1 MRRYFMANGP
11 LGGNMGSAP
20 VAPQPPQVSF
30 TTTAESRGG
39 FNNFLKSMPNTTS
52 MTPPPPPMGSS
63 PTMPMANPM
72 GNIDI
77 FNQPPSTGMGMMG
90 MNQPPMQ
97 QPMQQQPMQT
107 PMMNQQP
114 MMGGIMGKPVQN
126 FYDGGFADSDFGGF
140 SGYSEVDNT
149 DFSSP
154 DSDMDYSDS
163 YNDNTGGGNESN
175 DNDVF
180 DDGGGR
186 PEDYGLT
193 QKDFTDASNVGESVF
208 NESQGNRTN
217 VVNVG
222 AGSNLRYDPQFT
234 ADNLSRR
241 GLDPQGFMSS
251 DNFAQTT
258 QGVQAQ
264 AQDQRDAELSRANM
278 LSGRSLPVMG
288 DLGASQNV
296 AGAIGPANIASSYSP
311 QAFGLGLDL
320 DDPLGLGFNTA
331 GLIEGA
337 RDVQRMRGP
346 ETFTQEARLPTA
358 SDASFSQAPNILG
371 VEDALIGAIKDG
383 KSDLYA
389 PFTNN
394 PGNLKQAREDLT
406 TESIKSVDPVT
417 GEIKTGPAFFNTLD
431 AGQKALDD
439 QLGRYGDK
447 GISTPEKFVQTYLGT
462 DITENPLENQRGYI
476 NAVRNAVGDNFNL
489 SNPATRT
496 NITNAITRQEIGQKG
511 INALNNRVTAAT
523 GLDQAF
529 NAPITSAPN
538 VNANTSPPPPGFE
551 EAVGT
556 PGVLRQGDQ
565 IRSPKDFE
573 FAFTPKGITPKEQAE
588 LRELRDIDDA
598 EFAPNTTD
606 IFSPSAS
613 DFANFQSTRD
623 QLPNNVDVFEN
634 IIDRNFTRS
643 LPGANLPTIGS
654 ARSTIADDQAKALAK
669 LVGGSPPLTDVEKG
683 VQQNQEDLMAQR
695 GRALG
700 PTTFRD
706 DAADVTFE
714 NIRGQTPTTDTVFD
728 IDTTSIQPTSQ
739 SAGVQELLDRGAA
752 AQRQRNQAEQDELAA
767 GQSMGVGTPPLDAT
781 NITETALGG
790 RSQNATRSTL
800 PEDYEENVGASFS
813 PEKMADIERLYNRN
827 VGQTKPGRSS
837 DPTFFEGL
845 GVPGIATTIG
855 DFIEKTSRENM
866 ANEIALGRPMG
877 LGETLFGYTAD
888 PAKTIAEYNE
898 RTGRT
903 IPESQLIRNDSGR
916 IIGIYNEKGRLV
928 SGMDP
933 NAPMNTGDDND
944 SNPLILRRIAKE
956 KEEEKEDKT
965 PNVFGGG
972 QTTTTEPKSVVVDS
986 PFTTSVG
993 DYDPVG
999 FDGGDLNAL
1008 IARLLKT
1015 SNPKKA
1021 AQGGVIGYQGGGR
1034 VMQALDNLLATG

>member
-1 MRRYFMANGP
+1 MRRFNMVNGP
-11 LGGNMGSAP
+11 MGGNMGTPP

-972 QTTTTEPKSVVVDS
+972 QTTTTVLLDS
-986 PFTTSVG
+986 MVE
-993 DYDPVG
+993 
-999 FDGGDLNAL
+999 
-1008 IARLLKT
+1008 I
-1015 SNPKKA
+1015 
-1021 AQGGVIGYQGGGR
+1021 
-1034 VMQALDNLLATG
+1034 

>member
-1 MRRYFMANGP
+1 MVNGP

-39 FNNFLKSMPNTTS
+39 FNNFLKSIPQTTA
-52 MTPPPPPMGSS
+52 MTPPPPPMGSA
-63 PTMPMANPM
+63 PTAPMSNPM

-90 MNQPPMQ
+90 MNQPQMN
-97 QPMQQQPMQT
+97 
-107 PMMNQQP
+107 PMMQPPMQQP
-114 MMGGIMGKPVQN
+114 MMGGIMGTPVQN

-163 YNDNTGGGNESN
+163 YNDNTGGGNDNN
-175 DNDVF
+175 DNEPF

-371 VEDALIGAIKDG
+371 LEDALIREIKAG
-383 KSDLYA
+383 RSEYYA

-394 PGNLKQAREDLT
+394 PGNLKKAREDLT

-417 GEIKTGPAFFNTLD
+417 GDIKTGPAFFNTLD

-439 QLGRYGDK
+439 QLGRYGDRS
-447 GISTPEKFVQTYLGT
+447 GDRSINTPEKFVQTYLGT
-462 DITENPLENQRGYI
+462 DITENPLKNQRGYI
-476 NAVRNAVGDNFNL
+476 TAVRNAVGDNFNL

-511 INALNNRVTAAT
+511 INALNNQVTAAT

-538 VNANTSPPPPGFE
+538 VNANTLPPPSDYE
-551 EAVGT
+551 ENVGT
-556 PGVLRQGDQ
+556 SGALRQGDRIVAPGSGINFQ
-565 IRSPKDFE
+565 Y
-573 FAFTPKGITPKEQAE
+573 TTKGTTPKEQAE

-598 EFAPNTTD
+598 EFAPTTTD

-613 DFANFQSTRD
+613 DFANFQNTRD
-623 QLPNNVDVFEN
+623 QLPNFGAAPTSPGRLQAQFGNTLGAGVLTPEEIAQSGRIGTREAKDFLNAMNMPGTAIPLSQLEKDRITNVN
-634 IIDRNFTRS
+634 PINTINRINRNNRTIDEIK
-643 LPGANLPTIGS
+643 ADMGS
-654 ARSTIADDQAKALAK
+654 RVPDTALETMEGR
-669 LVGGSPPLTDVEKG
+669 VGP
-683 VQQNQEDLMAQR
+683 
-695 GRALG
+695 
-700 PTTFRD
+700 
-706 DAADVTFE
+706 
-714 NIRGQTPTTDTVFD
+714 TDTVFD
-728 IDTTSIQPTSQ
+728 IDTSFT
-739 SAGVQELLDRGAA
+739 DRNFVGDDFAPA
-752 AQRQRNQAEQDELAA
+752 LTLSDRNEADRLAA
-767 GQSMGVGTPPLDAT
+767 GQSMGVGIPPLDAT

-928 SGMDP
+928 SD
-933 NAPMNTGDDND
+933 
-944 SNPLILRRIAKE
+944 
-956 KEEEKEDKT
+956 
-965 PNVFGGG
+965 
-972 QTTTTEPKSVVVDS
+972 
-986 PFTTSVG
+986 
-993 DYDPVG
+993 
-999 FDGGDLNAL
+999 
-1008 IARLLKT
+1008 
-1015 SNPKKA
+1015 
-1021 AQGGVIGYQGGGR
+1021 
-1034 VMQALDNLLATG
+1034 